1 MNVPYTR
8 IDAVYYTL
16 YSYAAYI
23 YIYIYPPFLHSFA
36 LLDFNVEG
44 KRFRGKNEWTTRG
57 ERFYQIIRNVII
69 VGFVRAVDET
79 VFFFSSLRSEKRAA
93 KHFRTKKVINKSL
106 YRGCDARF
114 WRAKERKKEES
125 CCEIDPSFRRTLWTY
140 TRVIMEIASLC
151 SPYITRLC
159 TVVDSP

>member
-1 MNVPYTR
+1 MR
-8 IDAVYYTL
+8 L
-16 YSYAAYI
+16 
-23 YIYIYPPFLHSFA
+23 
-36 LLDFNVEG
+36 
-44 KRFRGKNEWTTRG
+44 
-57 ERFYQIIRNVII
+57 
-69 VGFVRAVDET
+69 
-79 VFFFSSLRSEKRAA
+79 FSSSRLFDQRNARQS
-93 KHFRTKKVINKSL
+93 TKKVINKSL